1 MCNFFGL
8 NFAGPSYSTI
18 KLENQKGVQF
28 VAGEH
33 RELFKSVAK
42 IYKHAMLHHE
52 VQGPIPVI
60 LAKDE
65 MKVKSQIS

>member
-1 MCNFFGL
+1 
-8 NFAGPSYSTI
+8 
-18 KLENQKGVQF
+18 
-28 VAGEH
+28 
-33 RELFKSVAK
+33 VAK